1 MRKLLTIV
9 CLLFSGVA
17 LSAGSGS
24 SSGSSSA
31 LSKAER
37 LYNDGVEY
45 MLERDFAR
53 AESKFR
59 SALKRDDDWA
69 EAHNNLAY
77 TLRKQ
82 GRDNYFQ
89 ALFHYNK
96 AIELSPQLPEPYMY
110 RGVLHVQMDRVDLAQ
125 NDLAALITMKSPLAD
140 ELKFVIDNTKEKT
153 PEQFFGV
160 SAAVD

>member
-1 MRKLLTIV
+1 MRKLLSIV
-9 CLLFSGVA
+9 CLIFSGVA

-24 SSGSSSA
+24 SSGSSSS
-31 LSKAER
+31 LSRAER

-45 MLERDFAR
+45 MLDRDFAR

-59 SALKRDDDWA
+59 SALKRDEDWA

-82 GRDNYFQ
+82 GNDNYFQ

-110 RGVLHVQMDRVDLAQ
+110 RGVLHVQMERVDLAS
-125 NDLAALITMKSPLAD
+125 NDLEALIAMKSPLAE
-140 ELKFVIDNTKEKT
+140 ELKFVINNRKEKS

-160 SAAVD
+160 SPAID

>member
-1 MRKLLTIV
+1 MRKLLTIA
-9 CLLFSGVA
+9 CLFFSGVA
-17 LSAGSGS
+17 LAAGSGS
-24 SSGSSSA
+24 SSGSSSS
-31 LSKAER
+31 LSRAER

-45 MLERDFAR
+45 MLDLDFSR
-53 AESKFR
+53 AENKFR

-110 RGVLHVQMDRVDLAQ
+110 RGVLHVQMDRVDLARRDLDTLVSM
-125 NDLAALITMKSPLAD
+125 NSTLAA
-140 ELKFVIDNTKEKT
+140 ELQYVIDNKKEKT

-160 SAAVD
+160 SQSVE